1 MKVANVGVA
10 ASSENSDRSLA
21 SRFVGALTREDVAVR
36 LVLGGYWGLMRD
48 VADVASEKGLTVVFM
63 LPLGAPDNPPRKA
76 QFITVDTGL
85 EFRARSVPLCRSSD
99 VLVCLGGESGSI
111 IEVYMAY
118 AMGKPVIL
126 LENTGHS
133 SDRLAILGDA
143 LDARGTARVRRAPT
157 PEDAAR
163 MCLEATDKRVP

>member
-1 MKVANVGVA
+1 MEVVNVGVA
-10 ASSENSDRSLA
+10 ASSDSSDRQLA
-21 SRFVGALTREDVAVR
+21 RRFVGALSTDATVR
-36 LVLGGYWGLMRD
+36 LIVGGYWGLMRD
-48 VADVASEKGLTVVFM
+48 VAEEASVKGMTVVFI
-63 LPLGAPDNPPRKA
+63 LPLGAPDHPPRRA
-76 QFITVDTGL
+76 RFITVDTGL

-111 IEVYMAY
+111 IEAYMAY

-133 SDRLAILGDA
+133 SDRLVTFGDA
-143 LDARGTARVRRAPT
+143 LDMRGTAKIHRAPS

-163 MCLEATDKRVP
+163 MCLEAAGASV